1 MFFKNGKIIKYQI
14 ITAIVFILISGQ
26 VFAQNDSAKAG
37 KGKIGLTFS
46 SFGDIVVYEPEP
58 LEGAGGRE
66 GDYFYVVGLTYL
78 KPLKGRLELETGIEF
93 TRYGIIQTPAL
104 YPPFDMTPSK
114 KSISMISV
122 PVGVRLN
129 FLKYLFINGALLF
142 DLETSSSSSVN
153 SQTGIGAMG
162 GVAVKY
168 DFHFGGSIF
177 INPYIK
183 THSLISF
190 GMDNHKQMLFESGI
204 RVGFSF

>member
-1 MFFKNGKIIKYQI
+1 MRKLI
-14 ITAIVFILISGQ
+14 ITFVLILVTGL
-26 VFAQNDSAKAG
+26 VFAQNESAKAG

-78 KPLKGRLELETGIEF
+78 KPLKGRLEFETGIEF
-93 TRYGIIQTPAL
+93 TRYGIIQTPAP

-129 FLKYLFINGALLF
+129 FLKYLFINGALLL
-142 DLETSSSSSVN
+142 DLETSSSSSVS

-190 GMDNHKQMLFESGI
+190 GIDNHKQMLLESGVRI
-204 RVGFSF
+204 GFSIQLK

>member
-1 MFFKNGKIIKYQI
+1 
-14 ITAIVFILISGQ
+14 
-26 VFAQNDSAKAG
+26 
-37 KGKIGLTFS
+37 
-46 SFGDIVVYEPEP
+46 
-58 LEGAGGRE
+58 
-66 GDYFYVVGLTYL
+66 
-78 KPLKGRLELETGIEF
+78 
-93 TRYGIIQTPAL
+93 YGIIQTPAL

-190 GMDNHKQMLFESGI
+190 GMDNHKQMLLESGI